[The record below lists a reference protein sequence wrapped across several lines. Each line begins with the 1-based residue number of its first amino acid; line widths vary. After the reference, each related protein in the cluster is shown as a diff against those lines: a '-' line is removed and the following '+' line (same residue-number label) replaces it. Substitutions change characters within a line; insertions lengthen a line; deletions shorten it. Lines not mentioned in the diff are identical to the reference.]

1 MKKLFIA
8 LLLLASC
15 TKPQP
20 IEIIDEGLKG
30 RIYKDTTLTNDKEWL
45 LNGRVSIMSG
55 YTLTIEPGTIIKGKT
70 GTGANSSCLI
80 ITRGAKINAV
90 GTPTNPIIFTTQ
102 EENVPDAARG
112 LWGGV
117 LILGDA
123 IGSFPGEVEELQIEG
138 IPANDIIGLY
148 GGTNQHHNGG
158 ILSYVS
164 IRHGGS
170 DIGEGNEI
178 NALTLGCVG
187 DCTTINNIE
196 IMSNSDDGIE
206 LFGGTVNVENLLVW
220 GCADDFV
227 DVDQGYGG
235 NINNVLLVP
244 DYVTNNTLELDG
256 GEGSHNPFFNISNIV
271 IKYHENNQMHFRD
284 GVNGSISYQGY
295 VNVIADPGINIGIDT
310 LVNLDE
316 SIFDWTHYSQNY

>member
-1 MKKLFIA
+1 LF
-8 LLLLASC
+8 
-15 TKPQP
+15 
-20 IEIIDEGLKG
+20 EFD
-30 RIYKDTTLTNDKEWL
+30 
-45 LNGRVSIMSG
+45 
-55 YTLTIEPGTIIKGKT
+55 
-70 GTGANSSCLI
+70 SSCLI

-138 IPANDIIGLY
+138 IPANDTIGLY
-148 GGTNQHHNGG
+148 GGTNHHHNGG

-206 LFGGTVNVENLLVW
+206 FFGGNVDATNLLVW

-227 DVDQGYGG
+227 DIDQGYGG

-244 DYVTNNTLELDG
+244 DYVANNTLELDG
-256 GEGSHNPFFNISNIV
+256 GEGFHNPFFNISNIV

-295 VNVIADPGINIGIDT
+295 ANVIADPGTNIGIDT